1 MTPGTD
7 DLMGQPFNRRR
18 MLAAGGAGIAA
29 AGIGTTLAAPAGA
42 APANRAVLTRRILKE
57 FSGLPGQKAM
67 KIYVPGSKTSKPW
80 VVQLNPGK
88 RLVVASSFK
97 CFVLAES
104 LRQAER
110 KINPRSRVPRSQQL
124 DAILGANMRPL
135 NQSIWVPGSS
145 IYNPPALSGHV
156 SERAALE
163 AMISHSDNT
172 GTDVSMKNA
181 GSANIRALIA
191 RMGLR
196 KTQIPDSVRRF
207 YAYML
212 GFPDWQR
219 ATWADISG
227 ASGRSYPFRQPFNP
241 VQSSISCPDDF
252 VSFYSRAI
260 VGKIFRYPE
269 TTERFRQILTMHA
282 ETLETMPL
290 GTTPCQKGGALDH
303 LNHHVLALQ
312 GSTFTGGRWVSYSTM
327 LNWRDGQGPDWT
339 ELEPR
344 FGRSLKKIF
353 TWIGQG
359 M

>member
-1 MTPGTD
+1 MEE
-7 DLMGQPFNRRR
+7 QFNRRQA
-18 MLAAGGAGIAA
+18 LAYGGSGLAA
-29 AGIGTTLAAPAGA
+29 AGLGATIAAPADA
-42 APANRAVLTRRILKE
+42 APANREILRRKIVRE
-57 FSGLPGQKAM
+57 FSALPGQKAM
-67 KIYVPGSKTSKPW
+67 KIFVPGTRTSRPW
-80 VVQLNPGK
+80 TVQVNPGK

-124 DAILGANMRPL
+124 DAVLGQNMLPL

-145 IYNPPALSGHV
+145 IYNPPALSGKV

-172 GTDVSMKNA
+172 GTDIAIRNA
-181 GSANIRALIA
+181 GIANIRALIA

-207 YAYML
+207 YAYLL
-212 GFPDWQR
+212 GFPDWRR

-227 ASGRSYPFRQPFNP
+227 ASGRTYPFRQPFNP
-241 VQSSISCPDDF
+241 VQSVISCPDDF
-252 VSFYSRAI
+252 VNFYSRAI

-269 TTERFRQILTMHA
+269 TTERFRQILTMHV

-290 GTTPCQKGGALDH
+290 GTTPCQKGGSLDH
-303 LNHHVLALQ
+303 LNHHALCLQ
-312 GSTFTGGRWVSYSTM
+312 GSTYMNGRWVSYSTM
-327 LNWRDGQGPDWT
+327 LNWVDGQGPGWKA
-339 ELEPR
+339 LEPR
-344 FGRSLKKIF
+344 FSRALKRIF
-353 TWIGQG
+353 AMVRQG